1 MIARVACRL
10 MKQPLKVISCRFGD
24 ALAGG
29 GGDGGGVV
37 AVGCELWPLVC
48 SLAAPVPLLTRLAN
62 LPPAHKRSFIIDT
75 SNPTYVQ
82 H

>member
-1 MIARVACRL
+1 
-10 MKQPLKVISCRFGD
+10 MKQLLKVISCRFGD
-24 ALAGG
+24 AVA

-62 LPPAHKRSFIIDT
+62 LPPAHKRSFIIHT
-75 SNPTYVQ
+75 STLTYGQ